1 VSRARNI
8 YEATMMKQC
17 TTAWSTFIY
26 MPSILTDVSHR

>member
-1 VSRARNI
+1 
-8 YEATMMKQC
+8 MMKQC